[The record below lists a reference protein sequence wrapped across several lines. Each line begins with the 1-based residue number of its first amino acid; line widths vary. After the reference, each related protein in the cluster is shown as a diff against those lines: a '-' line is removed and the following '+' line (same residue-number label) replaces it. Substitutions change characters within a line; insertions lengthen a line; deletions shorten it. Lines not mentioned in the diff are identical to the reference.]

1 MRKRKG
7 EKNRL
12 GKWSH
17 EHRHDRKYRKAQAE
31 GSRRHIAELHRDA
44 KFGRAA
50 RAILLKFGEIFNELS
65 RAAEALDGE

>member
-44 KFGRAA
+44 RLGRAA
-50 RAILLKFGEIFNELS
+50 RAILANIKELVT
-65 RAAEALDGE
+65 ALEEAGDLQD